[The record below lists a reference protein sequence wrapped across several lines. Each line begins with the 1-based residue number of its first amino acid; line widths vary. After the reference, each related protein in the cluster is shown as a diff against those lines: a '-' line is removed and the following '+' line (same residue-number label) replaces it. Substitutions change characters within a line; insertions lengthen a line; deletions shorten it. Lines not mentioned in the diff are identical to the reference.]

1 MDNQLILQGIQV
13 NLDAQALMA
22 AGQDAADDTSAQLT
36 MRRLTRAGVKDHPSP
51 ITSYNPKCTGLP
63 DAYALIIEQEG
74 MPAVEALSAHIRHR
88 WDRNQNIVEGVLT
101 LVQLMGQLVAF
112 WRAAPLHAVSVAVGT
127 AGQAGYQAAVVQGQ
141 YAARHSPLAFYQML
155 APLVDH
161 LKGLFNYLDLKEG
174 EGVHMNAT
182 TLQLLAVK
190 GADMSV
196 TEQQR
201 RISQQLV
208 TAAQHSNRS
217 HGGGGAFQRG
227 GGGGFQR
234 GGGGGFQRGGR
245 GNYQIQQ
252 QFQPAGFQ
260 QRGRGG
266 GRGGGYY

>member
-1 MDNQLILQGIQV
+1 MRPNAFAAMNRTLCLHDGIVRLKIARLSGLSLDISPMRPLITTRESG
-13 NLDAQALMA
+13 DR
-22 AGQDAADDTSAQLT
+22 TSPL
-36 MRRLTRAGVKDHPSP
+36 SSS
-51 ITSYNPKCTGLP
+51 SYNPKCTGLP
-63 DAYALIIEQEG
+63 
-74 MPAVEALSAHIRHR
+74 MPAVEALSGHIRHR

-201 RISQQLV
+201 RISQQLA